1 MPPTIATNQPA
12 RPIFRD
18 AVLAKYFGYL
28 FDASSDT
35 TILASGAVGRRILL
49 QMSGEGDFAWMKT
62 AALYDNG
69 AAKVRFENTPTGE
82 QFWSV
87 PTYLTHL
94 GSGKLPLIM
103 NPPIYLRRNSVLAA
117 VLDDRQL
124 VAATN
129 NVRIALHG
137 LKLYDRPLLPPRQ
150 YAGIKFYRY
159 VLNFTADDGGPGAVT
174 ASGTT
179 WQTVRT
185 DGDSDFEI
193 YKMTLASDGPF
204 LIQVQS
210 DSDYWFSTQL
220 RSELL
225 GGSVIEHAPGPS
237 GVGAT
242 GDFPFILPSARIVT
256 SGGYIA
262 ANVTDASGGSNRIMV
277 TFDGARLYPAGGI
290 GRRREPEDDVVSQL
304 AGESGLTI
312 AEVEATVDRATGVTP
327 GALVSHVART
337 AGVPVGEAVRRVA
350 RQLRDTRRTG

>member
-1 MPPTIATNQPA
+1 MASIATNQPA

-18 AVLAKYFGYL
+18 AVLSKYFAYL
-28 FDASSDT
+28 LDASTDT

-49 QMSGEGDFAWMKT
+49 QMNGEGDFAWMKT

-69 AAKVRFENTPTGE
+69 AAKVRFENTPTGV

-137 LKLYDRPLLPPRQ
+137 LKLYDSPLLPPRQ
-150 YAGIKFYRY
+150 YQGLKFYRY
-159 VLNFTADDGGPGAVT
+159 VLNFTADDGGPGAVA
-174 ASGTT
+174 ASATS
-179 WQTVRT
+179 WQTIRT

-193 YKMTLASDGPF
+193 YKITLASDGPCT
-204 LIQVQS
+204 IQIQS

-225 GGSVIEHAPGPS
+225 GGSVIEHAPDAS
-237 GVGAT
+237 GIGAT
-242 GDFPFILPSARIVT
+242 GDFPFILPAPRIVT
-256 SGGYIA
+256 GGGYIA
-262 ANVTDASGGSNRIMV
+262 ANVTDASGGANRIMV

-290 GRRREPEDDVVSQL
+290 R
-304 AGESGLTI
+304 
-312 AEVEATVDRATGVTP
+312 
-327 GALVSHVART
+327 
-337 AGVPVGEAVRRVA
+337 
-350 RQLRDTRRTG
+350 